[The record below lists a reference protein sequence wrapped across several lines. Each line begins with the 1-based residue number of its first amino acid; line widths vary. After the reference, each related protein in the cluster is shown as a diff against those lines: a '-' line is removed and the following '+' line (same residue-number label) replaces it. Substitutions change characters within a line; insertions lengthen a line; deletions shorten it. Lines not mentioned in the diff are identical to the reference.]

1 MIQILSFID
10 IDNFNNIKQLV
21 AFIGLNPKH
30 RQSGTSV
37 NGYSRISKTGNSN
50 LRKTLYFPAIV
61 AKQHNPIIK
70 VFCERLKATGKPTMV
85 IICAAMRKL
94 IHIIYGVLKS
104 GKSFD
109 AALANI

>member
-1 MIQILSFID
+1 LSFID

-21 AFIGLNPKH
+21 AFLGLNPKH
-30 RQSGTSV
+30 RQSGKSI

-61 AKQHNPIIK
+61 AKKHNPIIK
-70 VFCERLKATGKPTMV
+70 VFCERLKATGKPPMI

-94 IHIIYGVLKS
+94 VHIIYGVLKS